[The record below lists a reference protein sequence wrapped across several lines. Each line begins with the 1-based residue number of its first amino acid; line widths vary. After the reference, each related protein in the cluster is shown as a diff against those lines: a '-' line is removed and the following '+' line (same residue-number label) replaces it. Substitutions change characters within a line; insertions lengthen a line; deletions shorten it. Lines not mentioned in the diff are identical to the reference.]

1 MSTDTKILLGMKI
14 RNIRDTAKLTQGE
27 FGHIVGIDEKT
38 ISNIENGKN
47 YPSFATICSI
57 IQCFKVEPNY
67 LLDFI
72 KYDSTVSDTL
82 NSLIIESLK
91 NCPDELKRKDKI
103 KFGKRIKELRVAQG
117 LSQDDLCNK
126 VEGLEPS
133 YLSKIETGKYAPALP
148 TFFKIINALETNPD
162 NFFDYKHLVTEKEL
176 DSALLHEYKELPLK
190 KKRILYRY
198 IQILKEY
205 N

>member
-1 MSTDTKILLGMKI
+1 MI
-14 RNIRDTAKLTQGE
+14 
-27 FGHIVGIDEKT
+27 F
-38 ISNIENGKN
+38 
-47 YPSFATICSI
+47 
-57 IQCFKVEPNY
+57 
-67 LLDFI
+67 DF
-72 KYDSTVSDTL
+72 
-82 NSLIIESLK
+82 
-91 NCPDELKRKDKI
+91 DKI

-176 DSALLHEYKELPLK
+176 DSALLHEYKIVIFK
-190 KKRILYRY
+190 F
-198 IQILKEY
+198 
-205 N
+205 

>member
-1 MSTDTKILLGMKI
+1 MI
-14 RNIRDTAKLTQGE
+14 
-27 FGHIVGIDEKT
+27 F
-38 ISNIENGKN
+38 
-47 YPSFATICSI
+47 
-57 IQCFKVEPNY
+57 
-67 LLDFI
+67 DF
-72 KYDSTVSDTL
+72 
-82 NSLIIESLK
+82 
-91 NCPDELKRKDKI
+91 DKI

-148 TFFKIINALETNPD
+148 TFFKIINALGTNPD